1 MLLLVG
7 ALNWA
12 IYGVKK
18 IPSTTPP
25 LDLIG
30 LLLQRVPSRFTLMLQ
45 LFIYFMVGFAGII
58 YLLSGNAFGSETSLT
73 KPLEALPI
81 PPWAT
86 LLIVTVLIAAGVF
99 LVRRRVRNVN
109 AATGRNV
116 NTSNERF

>member
-12 IYGVKK
+12 TYGVMKMA
-18 IPSTTPP
+18 STTPP
-25 LDLIG
+25 LDIIG

-45 LFIYFMVGFAGII
+45 LSVYFLVGFAGIL
-58 YLLSGNAFGSETSLT
+58 YLLSGNAFGNETSVT

-86 LLIVTVLIAAGVF
+86 LLIVTLLIATV
-99 LVRRRVRNVN
+99 VYVMRRRVRNVN
-109 AATGRNV
+109 APSGQLL
-116 NTSNERF
+116 